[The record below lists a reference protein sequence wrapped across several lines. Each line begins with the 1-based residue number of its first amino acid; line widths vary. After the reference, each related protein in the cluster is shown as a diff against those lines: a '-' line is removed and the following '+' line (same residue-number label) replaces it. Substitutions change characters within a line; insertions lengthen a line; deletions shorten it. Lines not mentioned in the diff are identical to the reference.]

1 MVTFAP
7 AARQTFHPVIQQ
19 AVHPVTQAAI
29 VRTSVNVATIN
40 PRLLNLRLG
49 YNWLPQALPRN
60 QFQLPVLISPELAP
74 SDQTLFEDPLNRANR
89 FYLPNFGIA
98 PTSVGGRQVNWVSL
112 SPVGGRFSLTVHL
125 TDVTG
130 PGLATGNTKLARA
143 TSYLLQANLNG
154 LAKSWNFA
162 TGPADGATLKLT
174 LDIPDL
180 AGRDAVY
187 EAMTNPAAGGKLIL
201 RRTLSVAAP
210 VPAAPSTTAPVVPN
224 PGPLYRETS
233 MPIDSSIPFTFNKD
247 LNQNIFAQLQ
257 NIGSGLPDWNIV
269 RLSWNGYPYPYYQDR
284 SQPNQVYF
292 LPDAF
297 KIWRQSK
304 PSYRPSM
311 IVTTNGQDA
320 DHLNLTLSFLAV
332 PVWDLK
338 RITDAASQ
346 LPQLLQIDGPVA
358 PLVLL
363 PASSENTALLLE
375 LPSSDPTTGQELAS
389 QPNALISI
397 SGGINAAVTLT
408 LPQFQQVYNA
418 LFDNVSPLLKG
429 QVNVTI
435 PTSGPPDVEPIPVTC
450 RASDFAGEI
459 FNPQT
464 MIETGAESSG
474 QIVVTLQNAIES
486 PIHVQRLPGLV
497 MQGGKEVPVTV
508 EIVPSPPVT
517 LAPAGAQTEDGSPAA
532 PADTLSVS
540 FTLAPGTVVDS
551 SAQVVFDY
559 TQTQVVPDPGAI
571 WQAIMQNQ
579 VVSPVSKQITVMLPT
594 AVFAAALAA
603 STTAGATPATPP
615 VPAILAIQVVFENA
629 PTANFTHA
637 DALSHAND
645 DFLSQIV
652 VLAVPVE
659 NYVLQQNVSNS
670 YRYHVDQITA
680 HSTLTGPW
688 VTDSKDT
695 IYPSVN

>member
-1 MVTFAP
+1 M
-7 AARQTFHPVIQQ
+7 
-19 AVHPVTQAAI
+19 TQPAI
-29 VRTSVNVATIN
+29 VRTSVNVTTVN
-40 PRLLNLRLG
+40 PRLLNLRFG
-49 YNWLPQALPRN
+49 YNRLPQALPRN
-60 QFQLPVLISPELAP
+60 QFQLPVLISPEPAP

-112 SPVGGRFSLTVHL
+112 SPVGERFSLTVHL

-130 PGLATGNTKLARA
+130 PGLATGNTKLAPA

-201 RRTLSVAAP
+201 QRTLSVAVP

-233 MPIDSSIPFTFNKD
+233 MAIGSSIPFTFDKD

-284 SQPNQVYF
+284 SQPDQVYF

-320 DHLNLTLSFLAV
+320 DHLNLTLSFLAM
-332 PVWDLK
+332 PVWDPQ
-338 RITDAASQ
+338 RITDAANQ

-363 PASSENTALLLE
+363 PASSQNTALFLE

-435 PTSGPPDVEPIPVTC
+435 PTNGTPDAEPIPVTC
-450 RASDFAGEI
+450 RASDFAGD
-459 FNPQT
+459 FFTSQT
-464 MIETGAESSG
+464 MIETGAGSSG

-486 PIHVQRLPGLV
+486 PIHVQRLNGVV

-517 LAPAGAQTEDGSPAA
+517 LAPAGAPTEAGSPAT

-540 FTLAPGTVVDS
+540 FTPAPGTVVDS
-551 SAQVVFDY
+551 SAQVLFDY
-559 TQTQVVPDPGAI
+559 SQTQVVPDPRAI

-579 VVSPVSKQITVMLPT
+579 VVSPVSKQITIMLPT
-594 AVFAAALAA
+594 AVLAAAPAA
-603 STTAGATPATPP
+603 STAAGATPATPP

-659 NYVLQQNVSNS
+659 NYVLQQNVGNS